1 MFVQADS
8 TFPHASSLKSDAH
21 VQSIINRDLAT
32 ESELS
37 GCLSKNSQLMIDL
50 FIVPQCSFSRTAAKG
65 VLEAVAEFQ
74 EWRNNQSSSNPDLNA
89 NSLAEIFVSMNPLQ
103 CVEYVKGFLYSSSS
117 NSDNQL
123 LCDSSVFDGYRSTS
137 DLLSLSRDIL
147 CFQYLNEYPEINLD
161 FADFMSCR
169 FPIKNAAEAKKC
181 WNLFGNDPNSEY
193 LNRCHNNHD
202 ANFANVVGNA
212 LAFAGSL
219 EIKSNPTLFINGKR
233 YCGSFSKEDLVAA
246 LCAASSQNPNPAT
259 NINNWQPGMTVNANL
274 NKDAGCDTPW
284 WDTSTVGNSHLP
296 DMGTCIVQPHSS
308 FAEYLPVLLTSFFL
322 IVSMSFFCMVI
333 ARHRV
338 DALIV
343 QQRRRET
350 SSSHIQELLQILA
363 LERNIQRQFRSG
375 DSSYTS
381 VSRTREEV
389 EDILKAK
396 LQLHVYCNSNKD
408 TAKGEVITENQKKK
422 ASPQDIEAGIL
433 SSSKDRHKDKD
444 DSQQQCDADA
454 TLIQEQQCDPCPEVS
469 ELCIRDNPSGNIL
482 FLELDEAV
490 DQTCPICLEVFE
502 NGDEYYE
509 IKCGHLL
516 HKDCLIQWTIKKNE
530 CPMCRG
536 MIASELEPPAPSATD
551 ASTNTASGLGNV
563 EIELQNLGLTCPE
576 VSELCIRDNPSGNIS
591 NNLELDEAVDQTCPI
606 CLEVFEN
613 GDEYYEIKCGHLL
626 HKDCLIQWTI
636 KKNECPMCRGMI
648 ASELEPPAPSATD
661 ASTNTA
667 SGLGNVE
674 IELQNLGLRQN
685 QSANARVAM
694 GLGLNSSNFQTIV
707 LSTGNGTGSV
717 RTITLAPR
725 DVNTS

>member
-1 MFVQADS
+1 MRSQTRKGLGLLIWVYIHLGIFFCAPGLTPNETMFVQADS

-469 ELCIRDNPSGNIL
+469 ELCIRDNPSGNI
-482 FLELDEAV
+482 
-490 DQTCPICLEVFE
+490 
-502 NGDEYYE
+502 
-509 IKCGHLL
+509 
-516 HKDCLIQWTIKKNE
+516 
-530 CPMCRG
+530 
-536 MIASELEPPAPSATD
+536 
-551 ASTNTASGLGNV
+551 
-563 EIELQNLGLTCPE
+563 
-576 VSELCIRDNPSGNIS
+576 S

>member
-1 MFVQADS
+1 
-8 TFPHASSLKSDAH
+8 
-21 VQSIINRDLAT
+21 
-32 ESELS
+32 
-37 GCLSKNSQLMIDL
+37 
-50 FIVPQCSFSRTAAKG
+50 
-65 VLEAVAEFQ
+65 
-74 EWRNNQSSSNPDLNA
+74 
-89 NSLAEIFVSMNPLQ
+89 
-103 CVEYVKGFLYSSSS
+103 
-117 NSDNQL
+117 
-123 LCDSSVFDGYRSTS
+123 
-137 DLLSLSRDIL
+137 
-147 CFQYLNEYPEINLD
+147 
-161 FADFMSCR
+161 
-169 FPIKNAAEAKKC
+169 
-181 WNLFGNDPNSEY
+181 
-193 LNRCHNNHD
+193 
-202 ANFANVVGNA
+202 
-212 LAFAGSL
+212 
-219 EIKSNPTLFINGKR
+219 
-233 YCGSFSKEDLVAA
+233 
-246 LCAASSQNPNPAT
+246 
-259 NINNWQPGMTVNANL
+259 MTVNANL

-469 ELCIRDNPSGNIL
+469 ELCIRDNPSGNI
-482 FLELDEAV
+482 
-490 DQTCPICLEVFE
+490 
-502 NGDEYYE
+502 
-509 IKCGHLL
+509 
-516 HKDCLIQWTIKKNE
+516 
-530 CPMCRG
+530 
-536 MIASELEPPAPSATD
+536 
-551 ASTNTASGLGNV
+551 
-563 EIELQNLGLTCPE
+563 
-576 VSELCIRDNPSGNIS
+576 S